1 MLKLV
6 SFTICPFVQRVAAL
20 LEAKQV
26 PYDIE
31 FISLRDKPQ
40 WFVEL
45 SPTGQVPMLISE
57 DGVALFESDA
67 IVEYLEEI
75 TPPLVAGIAPEQRAQ
90 DRAWSYQ
97 ASKHYLV
104 QCSAMQSKDSTIF
117 SEREAKLAKAFARAE
132 TQLQNRADDSPFF
145 NGDTIGM
152 VDIAWLP
159 LLHRAQIVRD
169 HSGYDLLA
177 DFPQVRK
184 WQAALAKT
192 GLYEKSVAQDF
203 AEKFTDF
210 YLSENTFLGRGA
222 NFAESVSVAQ
232 PAPTCC

>member
-6 SFTICPFVQRVAAL
+6 SFTICPFVQRVTAL

-31 FISLRDKPQ
+31 FISLSDKPQ

-45 SPTGQVPMLISE
+45 SPTGQVPMLITE
-57 DGVALFESDA
+57 QGVALFESDA
-67 IVEYLEEI
+67 IVEYLEEV

-117 SEREAKLAKAFARAE
+117 SEREAKLAKAFTRAE
-132 TQLQNRADDSPFF
+132 KQLQKHSRDSAFF
-145 NGDTIGM
+145 NGDQIGT

-159 LLHRAQIVRD
+159 LLHRAQIVKD

-177 DFPQVRK
+177 DFPQVRA

-203 AEKFTDF
+203 AEKFTNF

-222 NFAESVSVAQ
+222 NFSESISTPQ
-232 PAPTCC
+232 PATACC